1 MIFFFLALFIEVDV
15 ARSEETLQF
24 RQTANGK
31 VVSDQLP
38 LPSSNPKYSWALDPF
53 EKLPGFSTVQEEEE
67 EFVLAG
73 VLGQD
78 RSGAAII
85 DDQVVEVGATV
96 GSRKLRK
103 VGSSYVLLE
112 KGGSVI
118 ELPLQKSN
126 DATTGRSLASSA
138 KPKVET
144 EAPAILKIEE
154 IKE

>member
-1 MIFFFLALFIEVDV
+1 MIFFFLALLIEVEV
-15 ARSEETLQF
+15 TRSEETLQF
-24 RQTANGK
+24 RQTANGM

-38 LPSSNPKYSWALDPF
+38 LPASNPNYGWALDPF

-85 DDQVVEVGATV
+85 DDQVVEVGASV
-96 GSRKLRK
+96 GNRKLRK
-103 VGSSYVLLE
+103 IGSGYVLLE

-126 DATTGRSLASSA
+126 DATPGRSLASSV
-138 KPKVET
+138 KPKVEP

-154 IKE
+154 IK